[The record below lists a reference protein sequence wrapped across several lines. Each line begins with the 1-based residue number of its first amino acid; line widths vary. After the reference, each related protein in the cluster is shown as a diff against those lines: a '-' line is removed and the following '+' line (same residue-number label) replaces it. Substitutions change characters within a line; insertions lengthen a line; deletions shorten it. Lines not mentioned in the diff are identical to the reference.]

1 VTQDRL
7 FAGDSLHDRLQAE
20 LAAAIRAVEAR
31 GPDWLLER
39 SVDEAAAEAL
49 AAYQVP
55 PLEIAWER
63 RWSPGVRE
71 TTVDMQ
77 HNIMYG
83 GAGQGRP
90 VHVPAADQVFVH
102 VPFTGER
109 DLLFCRP
116 STFSLSSPRAKVTAD
131 ELILEITQTNLS
143 GEQIAAA
150 FDSFRSQVESSA
162 ATANAD
168 VAAHNEQL
176 AAVLRGR
183 VETRRRRL
191 LAQRELTAS
200 LPFDIRP
207 TGVQPTFAVP
217 AKRKRVHLTQPRPSK
232 PFEPQPELMNATY
245 EDILERIVA
254 AAQQLERAPET
265 FEGMGEEDLRNLLLV
280 SLNMAYEGQAGAELF
295 SRAGKTDIAVTV
307 GDRKVFIAEA
317 RCGAASASSAPR
329 WTSFW
334 ATWCGGTA
342 KRRSCCSS
350 RVDNQRTSSR
360 RLTQPSPHTR
370 SAHNGAALR
379 SLGGA
384 STISCGPLR
393 TSSGSS
399 TPHCCRSSS
408 SAVVPRRPRTLREHG
423 RRRPQE

>member
-90 VHVPAADQVFVH
+90 VHVPADQVFVH

-307 GDRKVFIAEA
+307 GDRKVFIAECEVWGGQ
-317 RCGAASASSAPR
+317 RKFSAAVDQLLGYLVWRDSKAALVLFIKGGQPTDVISKADAAITAHPQCAQRSSPKEPGR
-329 WTSFW
+329 
-334 ATWCGGTA
+334 
-342 KRRSCCSS
+342 
-350 RVDNQRTSSR
+350 RVDYQ
-360 RLTQPSPHTR
+360 
-370 SAHNGAALR
+370 LR
-379 SLGGA
+379 STADEQRLIHTA
-384 STISCGPLR
+384 LLP
-393 TSSGSS
+393 
-399 TPHCCRSSS
+399 
-408 SAVVPRRPRTLREHG
+408 VVIVGRRPAKAED
-423 RRRPQE
+423 PS